1 MSEKTRTLRRIPQ
14 TTLRRLRNIPTY
26 FFLIWRWT
34 WWFFALAWIL
44 FSQQKPALPIVFLG
58 ITFIQSLVVTFYT
71 PVFKIF
77 LPELPWKKRN
87 GASTPRQRNESRT
100 KREWRNI
107 WERNRVRPIAVDEEP
122 EILPALMRSTNPYKD
137 SAIYGLD
144 VIICGLAMYFS
155 AVYLSTPFGTE
166 SPFYRYGFATVLVA
180 AFAYRSRAGL
190 AVARCACLF
199 VPLWFFFPPPGAH
212 LPH

>member
-1 MSEKTRTLRRIPQ
+1 MSQKTRTLRRIPQ

-44 FSQQKPALPIVFLG
+44 LSQQKPTPLPPMVFLG

-122 EILPALMRSTNPYKD
+122 ETLPALVRSTNPYKD
-137 SAIYGLD
+137 LSIAPGQVVSLVLHLPRLVERD
-144 VIICGLAMYFS
+144 CVPICCATLAS
-155 AVYLSTPFGTE
+155 
-166 SPFYRYGFATVLVA
+166 FATHYVVL
-180 AFAYRSRAGL
+180 AYSPRS
-190 AVARCACLF
+190 
-199 VPLWFFFPPPGAH
+199 FFSREVREEIF
-212 LPH
+212 